1 MVKNV
6 EPPKISSTQFTIIV
20 ILFTIG
26 SSILIIPSGLA
37 EAAEQDAWIAGIVGL
52 AGGLL
57 VILLFNAL
65 GKQDTSLTLLENC
78 EVILGKGLGKTLAFV
93 FITFF
98 FLLASTV
105 VWDLV
110 NFLTTH
116 ILVDSPIEVISI
128 LFISLVI
135 FATRLGLE
143 TIVRCGEI
151 FFPWV
156 IGLLFLWMLFALPDA
171 KFTNLLPVMEDG
183 LKPIWKG
190 ATLSMSIP
198 YIQLIVFLMIYP
210 AVYSK
215 KTGRSLFIGT
225 LFGGLILIT
234 ITFACLL
241 VLGVN
246 GTIIQ
251 SHPSYILGKK
261 ISFGNFIQRIE
272 VIVAIIWML
281 TIFFKLVVLFYAST
295 IGFAQV
301 LGVKDYRILT
311 FPLGIILLILSLIVF
326 PNDTYANEF
335 ASTSWIPYSFTICI
349 ILPFFLILIAKI
361 RKKHIKRKE
370 GDSSWGP

>member
-1 MVKNV
+1 M

-37 EAAEQDAWIAGIVGL
+37 EASEQDAWISGIVGL

-57 VILLFNAL
+57 VIILFNVL
-65 GKQDTSLTLLENC
+65 GKQDLSLTLLENC
-78 EVILGKGLGKTLAFV
+78 EVILGKVLGKGLSFV
-93 FITFF
+93 FLSFF
-98 FLLASTV
+98 LLLASTV

-116 ILVDSPIEVISI
+116 ILINSPIEVISI

-143 TIVRCGEI
+143 TVVRCGEI

-156 IGLLFLWMLFALPDA
+156 IGLFCLWILFALPDA
-171 KFTNLLPVMEDG
+171 KFTNLLPIMEDG
-183 LKPIWKG
+183 LRPIWKG

-198 YIQLIVFLMIYP
+198 YLQLLVFLMIYP
-210 AVYSK
+210 AVHTK
-215 KTGRSLFIGT
+215 KTGKSLFIGT
-225 LFGGLILIT
+225 LIGGLFLIT
-234 ITFACLL
+234 IIIACLL

-281 TIFFKLVVLFYAST
+281 TIFFKLVVLFYATT

-301 LGVKDYRILT
+301 LGVRDYRILT
-311 FPLGIILLILSLIVF
+311 FPLGIILLVLSLIIF

-335 ASTSWIPYSFTICI
+335 ATTSWLPYSFTICI
-349 ILPFFLILIAKI
+349 ILPLLLILIAKI
-361 RKKHIKRKE
+361 RKKAHKA
-370 GDSSWGP
+370 

>member
-6 EPPKISSTQFTIIV
+6 EPPKISATQFTIIV

-37 EAAEQDAWIAGIVGL
+37 AASEQDAWIAGIVGL

-65 GKQDTSLTLLENC
+65 AKQNPSLTLLESC
-78 EVILGKGLGKTLAFV
+78 EVTLGKGLGKALSLV
-93 FITFF
+93 FISFF
-98 FLLASTV
+98 FILASTV

-116 ILVDSPIEVISI
+116 ILVESPVEVISI

-156 IGLLFLWMLFALPDA
+156 IGLFFLWMLFSLPDV
-171 KFTNLLPVMEDG
+171 KFTNLLPIMEDG
-183 LKPIWKG
+183 VRPIWNG

-198 YIQLIVFLMIYP
+198 YLQLIVFLMISP
-210 AVYSK
+210 TIRSK
-215 KTGRSLFIGT
+215 KTGKSLFLGT
-225 LFGGLILIT
+225 LLGGLILIT
-234 ITFACLL
+234 ITFACIL

-246 GTIIQ
+246 ETIIQ
-251 SHPSYILGKK
+251 SHPSYVLGKK
-261 ISFGNFIQRIE
+261 ISFGNFVQRIE

-295 IGFAQV
+295 MGFAQV

-311 FPLGIILLILSLIVF
+311 FPLGIILLVLSLFVF

-349 ILPFFLILIAKI
+349 ILPLLLILIAKV
-361 RKKHIKRKE
+361 KKKAHKV
-370 GDSSWGP
+370 